1 MAADVATSL
10 TAKPWRTFAMMA
22 GIMLAAASATAAIVT
37 ADTQQTQIDRRFDLQ
52 RSAAVVIQAQ
62 SAPDGFDEAGLAA
75 VAALQ
80 PVTGAGELSVWAEAA
95 PVSLNR
101 WADDQTAP
109 MLVAD
114 VGGLSVAAIATGMD
128 PANLASGQPLV
139 WVGETLAARLGLA
152 DLRSAQTILVEHRPL
167 SVAGIVRARPG
178 FDYINTSLVV
188 GRHTGVALVPAGRT
202 VRVIVGVRPG
212 SAAAVA
218 DYALAA
224 LDPTKTLG
232 LVDVT
237 PPDGKILL
245 GGVTTDLKL
254 IGLAL
259 GGFVGLIGA
268 IMVANTM
275 SMSVVQRTR
284 ELGLRSAMGWTPAR
298 IRRLILLE
306 SGAAGLFA
314 AVVGCSVGLALALAW
329 AAINAW
335 QPIVSRSLPAIVVL
349 TGTAAAIV
357 GGILPAH
364 RASHVSPLD
373 AMRS

>member
-1 MAADVATSL
+1 
-10 TAKPWRTFAMMA
+10 
-22 GIMLAAASATAAIVT
+22 
-37 ADTQQTQIDRRFDLQ
+37 
-52 RSAAVVIQAQ
+52 
-62 SAPDGFDEAGLAA
+62 
-75 VAALQ
+75 
-80 PVTGAGELSVWAEAA
+80 
-95 PVSLNR
+95 
-101 WADDQTAP
+101 
-109 MLVAD
+109 
-114 VGGLSVAAIATGMD
+114 
-128 PANLASGQPLV
+128 
-139 WVGETLAARLGLA
+139 
-152 DLRSAQTILVEHRPL
+152 
-167 SVAGIVRARPG
+167 VAGIVRARPG